1 MRIRALNSF
10 LLGFESVR
18 KTKKAVLLFIFSPA
32 SRVRVSS
39 FLFLRS
45 EEKTHVY
52 YLVFYFCAETP

>member
-32 SRVRVSS
+32 SRVSSS